1 MERSLL
7 ECRNIYANSRIS
19 LASLWY
25 TPVCPGVRLRDTVS
39 LTIRCDTPET
49 PLQHHTMPITTSRS
63 QLLPHGRDKKP
74 VQLCLVSHT
83 PLSQL
88 ASHLIHE
95 FSRRAQVMVID
106 QTFGSA
112 VEAACERERLG
123 LVDAFV
129 SAGGNAALL
138 REAVK
143 TPVATIAIDGFD
155 LMMALIEARKYTK
168 RVGVVS
174 YEHTVAELDT
184 VHAILNIDIE
194 QRTYRSHE
202 ETGRAV
208 SDLKQ
213 RGITV
218 VIGSSVVVEAA
229 QQYGLHG
236 ILAYSKSGIRRGFEA
251 GIELAEV
258 ARLENSRYSLINSVL
273 ASLQEAVLAVDE
285 GGHVIAANGHAEA
298 ALGMQMAQLLDRRLL
313 DLKPELHETA
323 LDTRRSAETHR
334 LINLNNRDWVVR
346 RSPIPDEHGLTGVTL
361 TLYDANAIHEADTNL
376 RTQRRS
382 RILPAAR
389 HRFRDI
395 KGSSAAMKQ
404 LLSAAKRYAATD
416 LTILITG
423 ETGTG
428 KEIIAQAIH
437 NGSPRADRP
446 FIAVNCAAFPEA
458 LLESELFGYEDGAF
472 TGARKGGKRGLFEA
486 AHTGTL
492 FLDEIGDM
500 PLQLQS
506 RLLRVLQEREV
517 IRLGGNSPIPIDVRV
532 LAATHRP
539 LRELAMEQRFREDL
553 FYRLNILQLT
563 LPPLREREE
572 EILPLA
578 RRFVERGLRS
588 LGSELAVEPL
598 LAPLEARLMSYPW
611 RGNIR
616 ELQNICE
623 RLAVHFSQFTDAGQV
638 EYSSLAFD
646 CPELFFSDDA
656 QVIPMD
662 QQIRDALA
670 AANGNRQEAARFLGI
685 SRATLWRRM
694 QKMSHETLNDDS

>member
-1 MERSLL
+1 
-7 ECRNIYANSRIS
+7 
-19 LASLWY
+19 
-25 TPVCPGVRLRDTVS
+25 
-39 LTIRCDTPET
+39 
-49 PLQHHTMPITTSRS
+49 MPITTSHSR
-63 QLLPHGRDKKP
+63 LLPHGRDKKP
-74 VQLCLVSHT
+74 VRLCLISYN
-83 PLSQL
+83 PLTQL
-88 ASHLIHE
+88 ANHLLHE
-95 FSRRAQVMVID
+95 FSSRAQVVVFD
-106 QTFGSA
+106 ETFGSA
-112 VEAACERERLG
+112 VEVAKERERLG

-138 REAVK
+138 RQNVK

-155 LMMALIEARKYTK
+155 LMMALIEARKHTK

-184 VHAILNIDIE
+184 VRAILNIDIE

-208 SDLKQ
+208 QDLKQ
-213 RGITV
+213 RGISV
-218 VIGSSVVVEAA
+218 VIGSSIVVEAA
-229 QQYGLHG
+229 QQQGLHG
-236 ILAYSKSGIRRGFEA
+236 ILAYSRSGIRRGFETA
-251 GIELAEV
+251 IELAQV
-258 ARLENSRYSLINSVL
+258 ARLENSRYALVNSVL
-273 ASLQEAVLAVDE
+273 ASLQEAVLAVDD
-285 GGHVIAANGHAEA
+285 GGRVIAANGHAEA
-298 ALGMQMAQLLDRRLL
+298 ALGLNMAQLLDKPLAA
-313 DLKPELHETA
+313 LKPELNDIA
-323 LDTRRSAETHR
+323 LDTRKSGQIHR
-334 LINLNNRDWVVR
+334 LINLNTRDWIVR

-376 RTQRRS
+376 RSQRRG
-382 RILPAAR
+382 RILPVAR
-389 HRFRDI
+389 HRFDEI
-395 KGSSAAMKQ
+395 EGSSAAMKQ
-404 LLSAAKRYAATD
+404 LLGTAKRYAATD
-416 LTILITG
+416 LTVLITG

-428 KEIIAQAIH
+428 KEVIAQAVH
-437 NGSPRADRP
+437 NGSARADRP
-446 FIAVNCAAFPEA
+446 FIAVNCAAFPET

-472 TGARKGGKRGLFEA
+472 TGARRGGKRGLFEA

-517 IRLGGNSPIPIDVRV
+517 IRLGSNIPIPIDVRV

-539 LRELAMEQRFREDL
+539 LRELTQEQRFREDL

-578 RRFVERGLRS
+578 HHFVKRCLDT
-588 LGSELAVEPL
+588 LGSTLPVEKL
-598 LAPLEARLMSYPW
+598 LAPIEARLLAYPW

-616 ELQNICE
+616 ELQNIGE
-623 RLAVHFSQFTDAGQV
+623 RLAVHFAQFAREEDV

-646 CPELFFSDDA
+646 CPELFFSEDA
-656 QVIPMD
+656 QTIPMD

-670 AANGNRQEAARFLGI
+670 ATNGNRQEAARFLGI

-694 QKMSHETLNDDS
+694 QKMSHETLKCDS